1 MIPSLEGLGVAA
13 CLFLIG
19 YLLGSP
25 FIIGLFASLP
35 FGSTAFATLTAL
47 GGSSPLIY
55 TLFAAGFTVS
65 VALRR
70 HVLRALGI
78 IFTHQISAWIVLL
91 LTGYAAA
98 SAMLFPRLFAGQ
110 TTAFV
115 PIQGIVTELPL
126 APVSGNITQT
136 AYFGLGAV
144 TFFALSVFLLREENL
159 KILRRAFM
167 VFIIV
172 HVSLGF
178 LDLAGKIAGAGDI
191 LLPIRTATYA
201 LHTETEQAG
210 FWRIAGGYSE
220 ASAFGGTSLI
230 CLAFIYSYWRATRSQ
245 FALVLSLILLLLVLL
260 STSSTA
266 YVGLAVL
273 SLAPVAS
280 LITAFYQ
287 DRLTSEDLLLAAV
300 GAFVLAAMMA
310 LFLYDEKL
318 FEPVIELFQTTV
330 LDKPLSQS
338 AYERAYWNY
347 KSFEAFMETSGVGIG
362 MGSSRSSSWIISVLS
377 QLGVIGGLAIL
388 SLTAL
393 ILRGLHGLEPTADT
407 SQIFAFASGV
417 RAAIVAKLLADSIAG
432 SGADPGIM
440 FFMALSIITASRHH
454 VVRNTRL
461 SRQPV
466 AAPM

>member
-1 MIPSLEGLGVAA
+1 MVSA
-13 CLFLIG
+13 FLLLTG
-19 YLLGSP
+19 YLLGAP
-25 FIIGLFASLP
+25 FLVGLFASLP
-35 FGSTAFATLTAL
+35 FGSTAFATLTSL

-55 TLFAAGFTVS
+55 TLFAAGFILT
-65 VALRR
+65 VALRKQ
-70 HVLRALGI
+70 VLRELGT
-78 IFTHQISAWIVLL
+78 IFTLHVSPWIVVL
-91 LTGYAAA
+91 LTAYVIA
-98 SAMLFPRLFAGQ
+98 SAMIFPRLFAGQ

-115 PIQGIVTELPL
+115 PVEGIVTELPL

-136 AYFGLGAV
+136 AYFTLGAL
-144 TFFALSVFLLREENL
+144 TFLATSIFLLRKENL
-159 KILRRAFM
+159 EILRRGFM

-172 HVSLGF
+172 HVCLGIF
-178 LDLAGKIAGAGDI
+178 DLAGKVAGVGDI

-266 YVGLAVL
+266 YVGLAAL
-273 SLAPVAS
+273 SLVPVAS

-287 DRLTSEDLLLAAV
+287 NRLTSEDLLLAAV
-300 GAFVLAAMMA
+300 GAFVLAAILA

-318 FEPVIELFQTTV
+318 FSPVMELFQTTV

-338 AYERAYWNY
+338 AQERAYWNY
-347 KSFEAFMETSGVGIG
+347 KSVEAFIDTSGVGIG

-377 QLGVIGGLAIL
+377 QLGLIGGLAIL
-388 SLTAL
+388 SLTVL

-432 SGADPGIM
+432 SGADPGLL
-440 FFMALSIITASRHH
+440 FFMALPIITAIRRH
-454 VVRNTRL
+454 VMRNTRV
-461 SRQPV
+461 SRQPL
-466 AAPM
+466 AAPV